1 MTCQVAQGSVHY
13 KLPSVR
19 VQPLRVTVPLF
30 KSHSLAKPF
39 ISTQHFL
46 NAARCWLL
54 PFFKAFPLTLAP
66 RRPAHARP
74 HVQSQNKQLGNL
86 SS

>member
-13 KLPSVR
+13 KLPSLSGSPSHCSDHAHW
-19 VQPLRVTVPLF
+19 QNLLF
-30 KSHSLAKPF
+30 PHNIF
-39 ISTQHFL
+39 STLQE
-46 NAARCWLL
+46 LL
-54 PFFKAFPLTLAP
+54 PFFRAIPLILAP
-66 RRPAHARP
+66 LRPAHARP